1 MTKANYCTILSPMRI
16 TKAMTVEAEDYELFQ
31 KMYPRLISL
40 FTRKALHKAV
50 RDKEFFDSVFFGV
63 SLPDVPDNHPF

>member
-1 MTKANYCTILSPMRI
+1 
-16 TKAMTVEAEDYELFQ
+16 MTVEAEDYELFQ
-31 KMYPRLISL
+31 RMYPRLISL
-40 FTRKALHKAV
+40 FTRKAIHRAV